1 MGTRNSSNKPP
12 LLEPVSNPFTDR
24 TCIEFPPGRIY
35 RAWRGGTALAVGGEE
50 AMVGNP
56 PMLVT
61 AEKRGTRPATS
72 TSSGSG
78 GREGGD
84 FHLTHNRR
92 LEGGDAELQA
102 PPP

>member
-1 MGTRNSSNKPP
+1 NPLQIMGTRNSSNKPP

-24 TCIEFPPGRIY
+24 TCIEFPPGRILQE
-35 RAWRGGTALAVGGEE
+35 RGEE
-50 AMVGNP
+50 APRSPLAARKANGGEPAQCFVH
-56 PMLVT
+56 
-61 AEKRGTRPATS
+61 RGRRKKGRDRRRS

-92 LEGGDAELQA
+92 SSE
-102 PPP
+102 